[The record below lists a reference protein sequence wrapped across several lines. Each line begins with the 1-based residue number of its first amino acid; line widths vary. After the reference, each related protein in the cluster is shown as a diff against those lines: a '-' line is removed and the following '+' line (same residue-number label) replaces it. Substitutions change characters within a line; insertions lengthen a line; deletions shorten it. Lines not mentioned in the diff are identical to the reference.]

1 MVRVVS
7 VVVAVLAACGGKD
20 DQRPPRQAPADQG
33 VRELLMQLETMRRD
47 HPELTGS
54 HSAEWDVRDAEDKLA
69 AAKTA
74 QERLAAQAV
83 LDETR
88 RRARVEVAR
97 VRPDLDEA
105 LRQLEDARA
114 ARANAGPS
122 P

>member
-1 MVRVVS
+1 
-7 VVVAVLAACGGKD
+7 
-20 DQRPPRQAPADQG
+20 
-33 VRELLMQLETMRRD
+33 MQLETMRRD